1 VRGLTH
7 DERPRRGG
15 ESMKPI
21 RTSALGA
28 AVLLA
33 LSSVL
38 LAACGSSSKAGPS
51 GNVTPVTLEV
61 AGPNP
66 SISAQMVCGEA
77 KEDIAQSA
85 IGVDTVK
92 PLAPKWSDH
101 LYSCEYRYKGG
112 AAMTLSVKEMSS
124 VAETTAYF
132 DSLGERLGRVQKLEG
147 LGEGAFHTTNDSV
160 VVRKDY
166 RVLLVDV
173 SHLPAQF
180 GQPKMARVDVAISVA
195 TTIMGCWIGA

>member
-1 VRGLTH
+1 
-7 DERPRRGG
+7 
-15 ESMKPI
+15 MKAK
-21 RTSALGA
+21 RVSAVGA
-28 AVLLA
+28 VAILA
-33 LSSVL
+33 LLVVL
-38 LAACGSSSKAGPS
+38 PACSSSSKADP
-51 GNVTPVTLEV
+51 GNTPVTLEV

-66 SISAQMVCGEA
+66 SISAQMICGEV
-77 KEDIAQSA
+77 KEEIAQSA
-85 IGVDTVK
+85 IGIDTVK

-101 LYSCEYRYKGG
+101 LYSCDYRYKGG
-112 AAMTLSVKEMSS
+112 AVMTLSVKEMSS
-124 VAETTAYF
+124 VDETSAYF

-173 SHLPAQF
+173 SKLPAQF
-180 GQPKMARVDVAISVA
+180 GQPAAKRIDAAISVA